1 MIHWLNKQEEAWEGT
16 FRSEFFRNEDNQ
28 NELFV
33 CAEAPVDTDY
43 AEKAIE
49 NFNALPEDVI
59 QEICKGIVRLAGQ
72 GGINE
77 DFTLP
82 ELSVP
87 EEILEYCWFTT
98 LYINVQENG
107 EIILEGEG
115 EWEEV
120 IGIVLKNNQIVYIGT
135 EYFDYDSES

>member
-1 MIHWLNKQEEAWEGT
+1 MINWLNKQEEAWEGT

-33 CAEAPVDTDY
+33 CAETPVDTDY
-43 AEKAIE
+43 AEKAIAD
-49 NFNALPEDVI
+49 FNALPEDVI
-59 QEICKGIVRLAGQ
+59 QEICEGIVRLAGQ

-82 ELSVP
+82 ELSAP

-120 IGIVLKNNQIVYIGT
+120 IGIVIKNNKLVYIGT
-135 EYFDYDSES
+135 DYLNPESWC